1 MIVEG
6 ITGSRL
12 SFRTKGRKYF
22 GRKGGWG
29 PDMHSL
35 GRQLLGTLLDCVF
48 VPGIQGT
55 KPFV

>member
-29 PDMHSL
+29 P
-35 GRQLLGTLLDCVF
+35 RAVQFTLD
-48 VPGIQGT
+48 I
-55 KPFV
+55 